1 MKQPRSL
8 IQPMLLPPASIKLGR
23 LVLSPYS
30 PHQDYLDPPVP
41 TAPEIETRSQSK
53 LISHLTS
60 SSTTKLRTRL
70 TALVAAS
77 RSTSASASFTL
88 EAAQGTTYT
97 LLNSG
102 GWFRAACRFPEVR
115 EWFENAMMCAGTVYL
130 VVGYHT
136 LTDTKFVAQDEGAKI
151 NTAGAVI
158 SSGILGPGLGGVEA
172 EGGIQ
177 KQKSWGGRQEWHESE
192 ERVWAV
198 QYRKVEFKWFSSKRI
213 EKSTLEK
220 ENRWKLCWTGMEGI
234 RGHEEEAEG
243 KEEEEEEDS
252 ASGSEDEEDED
263 DEDVLEVDLA
273 DEDELGS
280 KDICVMGE
288 EEFLF

>member
-8 IQPMLLPPASIKLGR
+8 IQPTLLSPTSIKLGR
-23 LVLSPYS
+23 LVLSPYF

-41 TAPEIETRSQSK
+41 TAPEIETRSQSNF
-53 LISHLTS
+53 ISHLTS

-77 RSTSASASFTL
+77 RSASASASVTL

-102 GWFRAACRFPEVR
+102 GWFRAACRFAEVR
-115 EWFENAMMCAGTVYL
+115 EWFENAVMCAGTVYL

-136 LTDTKFVAQDEGAKI
+136 LTDTKFVAQDEGAEI
-151 NTAGAVI
+151 NTGGIVI
-158 SSGILGPGLGGVEA
+158 SSGILGPGLSGVEG

-177 KQKSWGGRQEWHESE
+177 KQKSWGGRKEWHESE

-213 EKSTLEK
+213 EKGALEK

-234 RGHEEEAEG
+234 RSYKEEE
-243 KEEEEEEDS
+243 EEEEEEDS
-252 ASGSEDEEDED
+252 GSREDEEDED

-280 KDICVMGE
+280 KDRCVMGE